1 MTNFL
6 SGKKKIITMIL
17 GVVSGIA
24 IAFGLDQNEVS
35 TIAGAVVSVISVAGY
50 LLAEGKID
58 VERIKNAA
66 ESVNDAIEI
75 IEGIEDTEP
84 VRVKGFG
91 AETEAEGTA
100 D

>member
-24 IAFGLDQNEVS
+24 IAFGIDMNEVS
-35 TIAGAVVSVISVAGY
+35 TIAGAVVSLMSVVSY
-50 LLAEGKID
+50 LIAEGKID
-58 VERIKNAA
+58 VERIRNTAIDIGEA
-66 ESVNDAIEI
+66 VEVIQPGVNVK
-75 IEGIEDTEP
+75 GIGSENEDTEGK
-84 VRVKGFG
+84 V
-91 AETEAEGTA
+91 

>member
-24 IAFGLDQNEVS
+24 IAFGIDMDEVS
-35 TIAGAVVSVISVAGY
+35 TIAGAVVSLISVVSY
-50 LLAEGKID
+50 LIAEGKID
-58 VERIKNAA
+58 VERIRNT
-66 ESVNDAIEI
+66 AIDIGEAVEVI
-75 IEGIEDTEP
+75 QPGVIVKGYGSENEDTEGK
-84 VRVKGFG
+84 V
-91 AETEAEGTA
+91 

>member
-24 IAFGLDQNEVS
+24 IAFGIDMNEVS
-35 TIAGAVVSVISVAGY
+35 TIAGAVVSLMSVVSY
-50 LLAEGKID
+50 LIAEGKID
-58 VERIKNAA
+58 VERIRNT
-66 ESVNDAIEI
+66 AIDIGEAVEVI
-75 IEGIEDTEP
+75 QPGVIVKGLGSENEDTEGK
-84 VRVKGFG
+84 V
-91 AETEAEGTA
+91 